1 MKSVALGLL
10 VAFVAT
16 LAGCAAAPSAA
27 PARLPC
33 ASLTACD
40 RLYSVNPGR

>member
-1 MKSVALGLL
+1 MKGVAFGLL
-10 VAFVAT
+10 VAFMAT
-16 LAGCAAAPSAA
+16 LVGCAAAPSAA
-27 PARLPC
+27 PARPPC